1 MGFFY
6 NYDEVPQEDQP
17 RKRGLARL
25 WEMLGRDFMSFFVA
39 GFLALVGML
48 PLAGGTVFA
57 LYVRRA
63 ALAPILGL
71 AGGLIA
77 GPQLC
82 ALADAILRSLRDDSG
97 SWWRAYRQAW
107 RRSVRAALL
116 PGALGGSLL
125 STQIFLLFSAGV
137 LGSPAPVGVA
147 LMTGLLLTLGLSSYL
162 WPLLALTELPFL
174 PLIKDAALL
183 FLAQLPRSLAA
194 LAVVGLYW
202 GVVLWFFPLAAPMLP
217 LTNLWLP
224 TLPAVMLVYP
234 GIERAFHVEEKPQ

>member
-1 MGFFY
+1 MGFFS
-6 NYDEVPQEDQP
+6 NYDEIPQEGQP
-17 RKRGLARL
+17 TKRGLARL
-25 WEMLGRDFMSFFVA
+25 WEVLGRDFMSLFVA
-39 GFLALVGML
+39 GFLALLGML
-48 PLAGGTVFA
+48 PLAGAAVFA
-57 LYVRRA
+57 LYARRTV
-63 ALAPILGL
+63 LAPVLGL

-97 SWWRAYRQAW
+97 SWWRSYRQSW
-107 RRSVRAALL
+107 RRSARAALL
-116 PGALGGSLL
+116 PGALGGALL
-125 STQIFLLFSAGV
+125 STQIFLLFYANV
-137 LGSPAPVGVA
+137 LGSPTPVGVA

-174 PLIKDAALL
+174 RLVKNAALL
-183 FLAQLPRSLAA
+183 FLVQLPRSLAA

-202 GVVLWFFPLAAPMLP
+202 GAVLWFFPLAAPMLP

-234 GIERAFHVEEKPQ
+234 GIERAFHGEEKPE